1 MAAAS
6 APDQAWAVCARVSPV
21 PGQVLDLRHARMAE
35 PFASHVHDAFSIGV
49 CLEGLEVIRYRG
61 CARPHPRFPEPV
73 VMDPARSG
81 SRAAPRQAWRP
92 LVAFAALEMTVPGAA

>member
-35 PFASHVHDAFSIGV
+35 PFASHVHDAFSIGS
-49 CLEGLEVIRYRG
+49 
-61 CARPHPRFPEPV
+61 A
-73 VMDPARSG
+73 
-81 SRAAPRQAWRP
+81 SRAWR
-92 LVAFAALEMTVPGAA
+92 